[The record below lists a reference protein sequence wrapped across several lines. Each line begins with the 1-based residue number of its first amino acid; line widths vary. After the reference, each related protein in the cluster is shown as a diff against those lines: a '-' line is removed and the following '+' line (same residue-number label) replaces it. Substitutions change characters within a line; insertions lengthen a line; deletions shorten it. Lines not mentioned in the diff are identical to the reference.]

1 MSRFVEIRR
10 DDTWE
15 LVGVMDL
22 SESPTLSKALLER
35 KPVVKLHPLESCR
48 VMDLGDIELA
58 KKCFETK
65 LIEVVTLIL
74 DELRL
79 DRDKK
84 VFHYLVMSGDIN
96 NLHKCRGFRCPER
109 WA

>member
-1 MSRFVEIRR
+1 MTRFVEIRR

-15 LVGVMDL
+15 MVGVMDL
-22 SESPTLSKALLER
+22 SEDPTLSKALLER
-35 KPVVKLHPLESCR
+35 KPVVKLHPMESCR
-48 VMDLGDIELA
+48 VEAHPEQGHL
-58 KKCFETK
+58 

-74 DELRL
+74 DELRIDC
-79 DRDKK
+79 DRK
-84 VFHYLVMSGDIN
+84 VFHYLVMSGDLN